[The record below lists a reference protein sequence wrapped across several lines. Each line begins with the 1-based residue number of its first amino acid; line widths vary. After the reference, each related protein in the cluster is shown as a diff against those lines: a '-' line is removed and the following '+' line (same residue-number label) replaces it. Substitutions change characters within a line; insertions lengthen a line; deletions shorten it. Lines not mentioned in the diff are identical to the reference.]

1 MIQNFIGLRAA
12 FDALSAA
19 LLVHCGQNA
28 KVVCKAHGV
37 KIQLDEPLWQ
47 RNAQSEIIYRSKEN
61 ATIRVRNGEM
71 LPIII
76 KEFHIFHELGHY
88 FLFEKGINHGS
99 LVIVNSRWGAFE
111 GLCDAFA
118 VGMIIG
124 KHSGDII
131 HDPFW
136 LLIHHMAD
144 KPLSYKR
151 TTLMV
156 SRTFRW
162 YAESLPTSEKAKSLL
177 QLAAY
182 LHDLA
187 YDNT

>member
-1 MIQNFIGLRAA
+1 MIQNFIGLQTA
-12 FDALSAA
+12 FNALGAA

-28 KVVCKAHGV
+28 NVVCETYGV
-37 KIQLDEPLWQ
+37 KIRLDEPLFI
-47 RNAQSEIIYRSKEN
+47 RGAQSEIIYRPKGN
-61 ATIRVRNGEM
+61 VTIRVRNGKI
-71 LPIII
+71 LPVIA
-76 KEFHIFHELGHY
+76 KDFHIFHELGHY
-88 FLFEKGINHGS
+88 FLFEKGIIHGS
-99 LVIVNSRWGAFE
+99 LVIVNSRWEAFE

-124 KHSGDII
+124 KHSGDTT

-144 KPLSYKR
+144 KPLSGKR
-151 TTLMV
+151 ITLIA
-156 SRTFRW
+156 SRAFRR
-162 YAESLPTSEKAKSLL
+162 YAKSLPTSETTKSLL